1 MTDRSARFQHWFQL
15 ITNVAIL
22 FGLGLVVYELNQSKQ
37 LASAQ
42 FVIDDMARETSIQ
55 LAMMGED
62 PREALAK
69 AALHPA
75 DLNERDVVALDA
87 YYLKHRLRLVQLR
100 RSTRSS
106 PASICPGGRSWQTAR
121 RSFSSEPARRW
132 LRAWAADQDDRF
144 RPDGGCRDR
153 GEGSRR
159 RFGQLRTE
167 PATSCCWRT
176 TEAEECEAEKS
187 NRLGSGVPVG

>member
-37 LASAQ
+37 LALVQ
-42 FVIDDMARETSIQ
+42 FINDDYDRLTEIK
-55 LAMMGED
+55 LAMIGDD
-62 PREALAK
+62 PRDALAK

-87 YYLKHRLRLVQLR
+87 YYQSIVLGWFSFRLYSQRAGVDV
-100 RSTRSS
+100 
-106 PASICPGGRSWQTAR
+106 PWQETVAVSAQ

-132 LRAWAADQDDRF
+132 LRAWAADLNNTFGQIELAEIAEKAVQDDSGTLR
-144 RPDGGCRDR
+144 R
-153 GEGSRR
+153 SRYE
-159 RFGQLRTE
+159 LLL
-167 PATSCCWRT
+167 A
-176 TEAEECEAEKS
+176 
-187 NRLGSGVPVG
+187 ND

>member
-15 ITNVAIL
+15 MTNIAIL
-22 FGLGLVVYELNQSKQ
+22 IGLGLVVYELNQGKQ

-87 YYLKHRLRLVQLR
+87 YYDSIVMGWFSFRLYSQQ
-100 RSTRSS
+100 
-106 PASICPGGRSWQTAR
+106 GGIDVPW
-121 RSFSSEPARRW
+121 
-132 LRAWAADQDDRF
+132 RATVAD
-144 RPDGGCRDR
+144 
-153 GEGSRR
+153 S
-159 RFGQLRTE
+159 
-167 PATSCCWRT
+167 A
-176 TEAEECEAEKS
+176 
-187 NRLGSGVPVG
+187 

>member
-42 FVIDDMARETSIQ
+42 FAIQ
-55 LAMMGED
+55 SFDRQTTIRIAMMGED

-75 DLNERDVVALDA
+75 DLNEPDVVALDA
-87 YYLKHRLRLVQLR
+87 YYQSIVIGWVTVRLYLQRADLDV
-100 RSTRSS
+100 
-106 PASICPGGRSWQTAR
+106 PWQAIVAESAQR
-121 RSFSSEPARRW
+121 NFSSEPARRW
-132 LRAWAADQDDRF
+132 LRAWAAGMDDTFGMMELTEIAEKAVQDDSGNFPR
-144 RPDGGCRDR
+144 
-153 GEGSRR
+153 SRYE
-159 RFGQLRTE
+159 LLL
-167 PATSCCWRT
+167 A
-176 TEAEECEAEKS
+176 
-187 NRLGSGVPVG
+187 ND

>member
-1 MTDRSARFQHWFQL
+1 MTDRSARFQHWFQI

-42 FVIDDMARETSIQ
+42 FAIDNMARQTSIQ

-87 YYLKHRLRLVQLR
+87 YYQSIVIGWVSIRLYSQSAAVDVPLQAIV
-100 RSTRSS
+100 
-106 PASICPGGRSWQTAR
+106 AETAR
-121 RSFSSEPARRW
+121 QHFSSEPARRW
-132 LRAWAADQDDRF
+132 LRAWAADQDDT
-144 RPDGGCRDR
+144 
-153 GEGSRR
+153 
-159 RFGQLRTE
+159 FGLME
-167 PATSCCWRT
+167 I
-176 TEAEECEAEKS
+176 AEIAEKAVQDD
-187 NRLGSGVPVG
+187 SGNFPRSRYELLLAND